1 MWIKTTNG
9 AYPLTEGAIKAQHP
23 NTSFP
28 QPFAPG
34 EPYEWVFPTPQPA
47 YDPITQG
54 VTELAPV
61 LVSGKYQQAWET
73 FDLAAETIAAN
84 QQAHAL
90 RVKDEIIQNT
100 QKRLDDFAKTRLYD
114 GILSACTYATSS
126 VPKFQ
131 AEGQYCVDARDNTWS
146 TLYQILEDVLE
157 GTRPQPTGYADIEGD
172 LPTLQW
178 PN

>member
-9 AYPLTEGAIKAQHP
+9 AYPLTEGAIKAQHL

-28 QPFAPG
+28 QPFQPG

-47 YDPITQG
+47 YDPITLG
-54 VTELAPV
+54 VRELAPIEAD
-61 LVSGKYQQAWET
+61 GKYYQQWDVYPLEP
-73 FDLAAETIAAN
+73 ETIAAN
-84 QQAHAL
+84 QQAAAL

-131 AEGQYCVDARDNTWS
+131 AEGQYCVDARDNTWA
-146 TLYQILEDVLE
+146 TLYTVLAE
-157 GTRPQPTGYADIEGD
+157 VEAGTRPMPGGYADVESL
-172 LPTLQW
+172 LPNLVW
-178 PN
+178 PA

>member
-28 QPFAPG
+28 QPFQPG
-34 EPYEWVFPTPQPA
+34 EPYEWVFPAPQPA

-54 VTELAPV
+54 VTELAPE
-61 LVSGKYQQAWET
+61 LVNGKYQQAWET
-73 FDLAAETIAAN
+73 YDLPAETVAAN
-84 QQAHAL
+84 QQAWAL
-90 RVKDEIIQNT
+90 RVKQEIIQNT
-100 QKRLDDFAKTRLYD
+100 QKRLDDFARTRLYD

-131 AEGQYCVDARDNTWS
+131 TEGQYCVDARDNTWA
-146 TLYQILEDVLE
+146 TLYTVLAE
-157 GTRPQPTGYADIEGD
+157 VEAGTRPMPGGYADVEPL
-172 LPTLQW
+172 LPNLVW
-178 PN
+178 PA